1 MKENDELT
9 YSELKNKLV
18 EDCNVTVSEATIRQ
32 ARRKIGWIQE
42 SAKYCQMVREPNK
55 VKRLMFCLKAL
66 TEKDTFENVIFT
78 DETSV
83 QIQQHARLC
92 FRKNGSQPKRKGRP
106 KHPLKVYNYTS
117 HLIYG
122 FVLFCLETIYNL

>member
-1 MKENDELT
+1 M
-9 YSELKNKLV
+9 V

-32 ARRKIGWIQE
+32 ARRKIGWIHERIE

-122 FVLFCLETIYNL
+122 FVLFWLETIYNL